1 MKAKSAINAEFLRNA
16 AGNPMIRFFKDPEFV
31 RSDVIIFNKKD
42 KSLHAVLEGQA
53 HFIGHLD
60 KDEAKAMQGVSEV
73 LLSAAHY
80 KSGVVNLHAALRITD
95 K

>member
-1 MKAKSAINAEFLRNA
+1 MKTKSAMNAEFLRNA

-31 RSDVIIFNKKD
+31 RAETIIFNRND
-42 KSLHAVLEGQA
+42 NSLHAVLFDQA
-53 HFIGHLD
+53 HLIGHLD
-60 KDEAKAMQGVSEV
+60 KDEAAAMEGVSEV

-80 KSGVVNLHAALRITD
+80 KSGVVNLHAALKISD